1 MLFFDSTRSSA
12 RRTRSTWMGS
22 FLMMMTLKSCASK
35 VLFTGT
41 IAQTATHRISS
52 RSVKLLLFAQNILLL
67 SLTHSLFPLD
77 FISHSVSNMDLRF
90 IFQECLGDKLKGKVF
105 VDIGSRLGSTLYVV
119 SEKKHLF
126 DCPTTPLKCSLS
138 F

>member
-1 MLFFDSTRSSA
+1 VDGFLFDDDDIEELCEQGVIHRNYCADCHSQNIKPLSKTSLSPFSS
-12 RRTRSTWMGS
+12 
-22 FLMMMTLKSCASK
+22 FE
-35 VLFTGT
+35 FTNP
-41 IAQTATHRISS
+41 
-52 RSVKLLLFAQNILLL
+52 LLFV
-67 SLTHSLFPLD
+67 HLD